1 MQQSGQD
8 ILSCNPQK
16 RGGNDD
22 CKIPD
27 FTPTG
32 A

>member
-8 ILSCNPQK
+8 ILYCQPQK
-16 RGGNDD
+16 RGGKDD
-22 CKIPD
+22 CEIPN